1 MLINFYSL
9 MEQELSKIKQSSSFH
24 LSAVIVTTA
33 KKSNILFGNK
43 KLVPC
48 LVMPNNYNSSVKAI
62 PAWKMF

>member
-1 MLINFYSL
+1 MLINFYSQV
-9 MEQELSKIKQSSSFH
+9 EQELSKIKQSSSFR
-24 LSAVIVTTA
+24 LFAVIVTTA

-48 LVMPNNYNSSVKAI
+48 LVMPNNYNSSAKAI